1 VVAFAKQTTM
11 MVFIEIREGY
21 LPEAGVEKMAKD
33 F

>member
-1 VVAFAKQTTM
+1 M